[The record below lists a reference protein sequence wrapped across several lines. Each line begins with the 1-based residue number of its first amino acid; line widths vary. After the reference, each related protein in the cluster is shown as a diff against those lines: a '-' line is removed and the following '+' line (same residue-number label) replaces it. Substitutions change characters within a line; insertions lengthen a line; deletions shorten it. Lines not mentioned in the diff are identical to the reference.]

1 METSR
6 SQSGQ
11 SESWRSLSF
20 QGTGGW
26 VAVDKKEGEEE
37 EVEREEEGGA
47 GEEEVVV
54 ASLGPTTAIVLA
66 GLLCCVAREAE
77 VAPPRSRA
85 GVTAARSDEVP
96 TRDARS
102 IARMLRECCERERER
117 G

>member
-1 METSR
+1 M
-6 SQSGQ
+6 
-11 SESWRSLSF
+11 
-20 QGTGGW
+20 
-26 VAVDKKEGEEE
+26 AVNKKEGEEE
-37 EVEREEEGGA
+37 EVEREEGGA

-54 ASLGPTTAIVLA
+54 ASLGPTTAFLLA

>member
-1 METSR
+1 M
-6 SQSGQ
+6 
-11 SESWRSLSF
+11 
-20 QGTGGW
+20 
-26 VAVDKKEGEEE
+26 AVNKKEGEEE
-37 EVEREEEGGA
+37 EVEREDEGGA

-54 ASLGPTTAIVLA
+54 ASLGPTTALVLA